1 MTELYKEALAE
12 AKKLKQLAEEDAKKK
27 IIEQVTPFI
36 KKMIVQEAADFFT
49 EESEEAPKSDTSTTP
64 NGLPIV
70 ASGESEGSEDSGVEM
85 SEENESSTADPLGI
99 MGKTLED
106 LVGKD
111 GKITIDSDGKI
122 TIQPDVETVM
132 SKPIVQ
138 VPPVTLPAAVPPP
151 EAAMPPVPPP
161 VSAPAPDLNAAPVA
175 LATPAIPGPVPAPV
189 PPLAE
194 NYQKFRINL
203 GETAL
208 KIDEAYYAKKT
219 SNVLVESLKQK
230 LFHLLEDLD
239 HLNHS
244 GKITENEKRLNE
256 KKLEFLF
263 AKLKEAKLSNSYT
276 KTKIKEEKIMGSLK
290 EFASKLF
297 EGEELDLHA
306 SSTVSGKTGVAVKS
320 AASAHA
326 KKVSGVAPGVDL
338 FSNEEDQLEGYDALE
353 GTGDAEEE
361 YPNPLAEGAEG
372 FGDSKEEPAVSPEMA
387 FEISDADLMEA
398 VRMLRK
404 ESKAAAAAAPKG
416 SVSAMSSKQL
426 ADEEWPVSS
435 KSPAGGEDPS
445 LKNLDENLVLTLTFP
460 DDVELDASDVD
471 VSVSS
476 EEDED
481 MEDMEDM
488 EDEEEMSM
496 DDEEEDEDMED
507 MDDEEEMSMDDEEEM
522 SMDDEEEEE
531 GGELELLYGE
541 EEEGEMEETWM
552 KESVRSSKK
561 ARLLESKLHKTTHAA
576 SHMKKLAESRDRE
589 LKTIKTEMAETN
601 LFLSKVLL
609 LNKFLQRE
617 DLSKTQKQAIVEHL
631 DRATTIAEAKQIY
644 TKIKNKLNEAA
655 DKSKVVGNSSTA
667 VSSGT
672 AGFKIISES
681 AEKTKEVVLGTPE
694 RWAFLVKGG
703 RRED

>member
-70 ASGESEGSEDSGVEM
+70 ASGEPEGSEDSGVEM

-297 EGEELDLHA
+297 EGEELDIHA

-338 FSNEEDQLEGYDALE
+338 FSNEEDQLVGADALE

-372 FGDSKEEPAVSPEMA
+372 FGDSDEEPAVEA

-398 VRMLRK
+398 VRMLRR
-404 ESKAAAAAAPKG
+404 ESKASDAAPKG

-426 ADEEWPVSS
+426 ADEQWPVGS

-481 MEDMEDM
+481 MEDMED
-488 EDEEEMSM
+488 EEEMSM

-507 MDDEEEMSMDDEEEM
+507 MDSEEEM

-531 GGELELLYGE
+531 EGEELELLYGE
-541 EEEGEMEETWM
+541 EEEGEEEMEESWM

>member
-49 EESEEAPKSDTSTTP
+49 EESEEATKSDTSTTP

-70 ASGESEGSEDSGVEM
+70 ASGEPEDSEDSGVEM
-85 SEENESSTADPLGI
+85 SEENESSMADPLGI

-138 VPPVTLPAAVPPP
+138 IPPVSLPAAVPPP

-175 LATPAIPGPVPAPV
+175 LATPVIPGPIPAPV

-297 EGEELDLHA
+297 EGEDLDLHA

-338 FSNEEDQLEGYDALE
+338 FSNEEDQLLGADALE

-372 FGDSKEEPAVSPEMA
+372 FGDSDEEPAVMA
-387 FEISDADLMEA
+387 FDISDDELMEA

-404 ESKAAAAAAPKG
+404 ESKAAAAAPKG
-416 SVSAMSSKQL
+416 SVSAMSSDEL
-426 ADEEWPVSS
+426 ADEEWPVGD
-435 KSPAGGEDPS
+435 SPVGGKDPS

-476 EEDED
+476 EE
-481 MEDMEDM
+481 EDM

-496 DDEEEDEDMED
+496 DDEEEDMDDEEEMSMDDEEED
-507 MDDEEEMSMDDEEEM
+507 MDDEEEMSMDDEEE
-522 SMDDEEEEE
+522 EEEE
-531 GGELELLYGE
+531 ELLYGE
-541 EEEGEMEETWM
+541 EEEEMEETYKM
-552 KESVRSSKK
+552 ESVRSSKK

>member
-70 ASGESEGSEDSGVEM
+70 ASGEPEDSEDSGVEM
-85 SEENESSTADPLGI
+85 SEENESSMADPLGI

-138 VPPVTLPAAVPPP
+138 IPPVSLPAAVPPP
-151 EAAMPPVPPP
+151 EAAIPPVPPP

-175 LATPAIPGPVPAPV
+175 LATPAIPGPIPAPV

-297 EGEELDLHA
+297 EGEDLDLHA

-338 FSNEEDQLEGYDALE
+338 FSNEEDQLLGADALE

-372 FGDSKEEPAVSPEMA
+372 FGDSDEEPAVSPEMA
-387 FEISDADLMEA
+387 FDISDDELMEA

-404 ESKAAAAAAPKG
+404 ESKAAAAAAAPKG
-416 SVSAMSSKQL
+416 SVSAMSSDEL
-426 ADEEWPVSS
+426 ADEEWPVGD
-435 KSPAGGEDPS
+435 SPVGGEDPS

-481 MEDMEDM
+481 MEDMED
-488 EDEEEMSM
+488 EEEMSM

-507 MDDEEEMSMDDEEEM
+507 MDDEEEMSMDD
-522 SMDDEEEEE
+522 DEEEEE
-531 GGELELLYGE
+531 EGEEELLYGE
-541 EEEGEMEETWM
+541 EEEEMEKSWKM
-552 KESVRSSKK
+552 ESVRSSKK

>member
-70 ASGESEGSEDSGVEM
+70 ASGEPEGSEDSGVEM

-138 VPPVTLPAAVPPP
+138 IPPVELPAVVPPP

-297 EGEELDLHA
+297 EGEDLDLHA

-338 FSNEEDQLEGYDALE
+338 FSNEEDQLVGADALE

-372 FGDSKEEPAVSPEMA
+372 FGDSDEEPPVMA
-387 FEISDADLMEA
+387 FDISDDELMEA

-404 ESKAAAAAAPKG
+404 ESKAAAAAPKG
-416 SVSAMSSKQL
+416 SVSAMSSDEL
-426 ADEEWPVSS
+426 ADEEWPVGD
-435 KSPAGGEDPS
+435 SPVGGEDPS

-476 EEDED
+476 EEED
-481 MEDMEDM
+481 ME
-488 EDEEEMSM
+488 
-496 DDEEEDEDMED
+496 
-507 MDDEEEMSMDDEEEM
+507 DEEEMSMDDEEEM
-522 SMDDEEEEE
+522 SMDDEEEDMDDEEEDMDDEEEMSMDDEEEE
-531 GGELELLYGE
+531 GEEELLYGE
-541 EEEGEMEETWM
+541 EEEGEEEEEEMEESWM

>member
-70 ASGESEGSEDSGVEM
+70 ASGEPEGSEDSGVEM
-85 SEENESSTADPLGI
+85 SEENESSMADPLGI

-138 VPPVTLPAAVPPP
+138 VPPVELPAAVPPP
-151 EAAMPPVPPP
+151 EAAMPPIPPP
-161 VSAPAPDLNAAPVA
+161 VSAPAPDLNAPPVA

-297 EGEELDLHA
+297 EGEDLDLHA

-338 FSNEEDQLEGYDALE
+338 FSNEEDQLVGADALE

-372 FGDSKEEPAVSPEMA
+372 FGDSDEEPAVSPEMA
-387 FEISDADLMEA
+387 FDISDDELMEA

-416 SVSAMSSKQL
+416 SVSAMSSDEL
-426 ADEEWPVSS
+426 ADEEWPVGD
-435 KSPAGGEDPS
+435 SPVGGEDPS

-481 MEDMEDM
+481 MEDMED
-488 EDEEEMSM
+488 EEEMSM

-507 MDDEEEMSMDDEEEM
+507 MDDEEEMSMDD
-522 SMDDEEEEE
+522 DEEEEE
-531 GGELELLYGE
+531 EGEEELLYGE
-541 EEEGEMEETWM
+541 EEEEEEMEESWKM
-552 KESVRSSKK
+552 ESVRSSKK

>member
-36 KKMIVQEAADFFT
+36 KKMIVQESADFFT
-49 EESEEAPKSDTSTTP
+49 EENEEVAKSDTSTTP

-70 ASGESEGSEDSGVEM
+70 ASGEAEASEDSGVEV
-85 SEENESSTADPLGI
+85 SEEKESSGADPLGI

-122 TIQPDVETVM
+122 TIQPDVESVM
-132 SKPIVQ
+132 GKAVIDA
-138 VPPVTLPAAVPPP
+138 PPVELPEAPPVAAAVP
-151 EAAMPPVPPP
+151 AAPPVPP
-161 VSAPAPDLNAAPVA
+161 VSAPAPDLNAAP
-175 LATPAIPGPVPAPV
+175 PAPAAVLPPAPV
-189 PPLAE
+189 AAPVAPLAE
-194 NYQKFRINL
+194 SYQKFRINL

-208 KIDEAYYAKKT
+208 KIDEAYHAKKT

-230 LFHLLEDLD
+230 LFNLLEDLD
-239 HLNHS
+239 RLHHS
-244 GKITENEKRLNE
+244 GKVTENEAKLNE

-263 AKLKEAKLSNSYT
+263 TKLKEAKLSNSYT
-276 KTKIKEEKIMGSLK
+276 KTKIKEDKNMGSLK

-297 EGEELDLHA
+297 EGEDLDLHA
-306 SSTVSGKTGVAVKS
+306 SSTVSGETGVAVKS

-338 FSNEEDQLEGYDALE
+338 FMNEEEAKAGEQLEGADALE
-353 GTGDAEEE
+353 GTGHAEEE

-372 FGDSKEEPAVSPEMA
+372 FGDSDEEPAASQEMA

-404 ESKAAAAAAPKG
+404 ESKAAAAAPKG
-416 SVSAMSSKQL
+416 SVSAMS
-426 ADEEWPVSS
+426 ADELTDGEWPVGD
-435 KSPAGGEDPS
+435 SPVGGKDES

-460 DDVELDASDVD
+460 ADVELDASDVD
-471 VSVSS
+471 VAVSS

-481 MEDMEDM
+481 MEDMED
-488 EDEEEMSM
+488 EDEMSM
-496 DDEEEDEDMED
+496 DDEEEDMED
-507 MDDEEEMSMDDEEEM
+507 EDEMSMDDEE
-522 SMDDEEEEE
+522 DEEEEDD
-531 GGELELLYGE
+531 ELELLYGE
-541 EEEGEMEETWM
+541 EEEGEEEEEDEMEESWM

-561 ARLLESKLHKTTHAA
+561 AKLLESKLHKTAHAA

-589 LKTIKTEMAETN
+589 LKTIKNEMAETN

-617 DLSKTQKQAIVEHL
+617 DLSKKQKQAIVEHL

-655 DKSKVVGNSSTA
+655 DKSKVVGSSSTA

-681 AEKTKEVVLGTPE
+681 TEKTKEVVLGTPE

>member
-36 KKMIVQEAADFFT
+36 KKMIVEQAADFFT
-49 EESEEAPKSDTSTTP
+49 EESEEATKSDTSTTP

-70 ASGESEGSEDSGVEM
+70 ASGEPEDSEDSGVEM
-85 SEENESSTADPLGI
+85 SEENESSMADPLGI

-138 VPPVTLPAAVPPP
+138 VPPVEPPAAVPPP
-151 EAAMPPVPPP
+151 EAAMPPVSPP
-161 VSAPAPDLNAAPVA
+161 VSAPAPDLNAPPVA
-175 LATPAIPGPVPAPV
+175 LATPATPGPVPAPV

-297 EGEELDLHA
+297 EGEDLDLHA

-338 FSNEEDQLEGYDALE
+338 FSNEEEQLEGADPLLN
-353 GTGDAEEE
+353 TGDPEEGGWE
-361 YPNPLAEGAEG
+361 SALSEGAEG
-372 FGDSKEEPAVSPEMA
+372 FGDSDEKPAVSPEMA
-387 FEISDADLMEA
+387 FDISDDELMEA

-404 ESKAAAAAAPKG
+404 ESKAAAAAPKG
-416 SVSAMSSKQL
+416 SVSAMSSDEL
-426 ADEEWPVSS
+426 ADEEWPVGD
-435 KSPAGGEDPS
+435 SPVGGEDPS

-476 EEDED
+476 EEG
-481 MEDMEDM
+481 
-488 EDEEEMSM
+488 EEEEYEMSM
-496 DDEEEDEDMED
+496 DDEEEDMEDMDDEEEDMED
-507 MDDEEEMSMDDEEEM
+507 MDDEEEMSMDDEEED
-522 SMDDEEEEE
+522 MDDMEEEDV
-531 GGELELLYGE
+531 ELLYGE
-541 EEEGEMEETWM
+541 EEMEETYK

-644 TKIKNKLNEAA
+644 TKIKNKLNEPA